1 MAMHEEP
8 TTVIVQRY
16 LDALPGD
23 TAAELTV
30 RELLE
35 RAAGRLRLLCTT
47 LLYKS
52 YTRLTRPPVNLEP
65 DELLGDIVAGLV
77 AALRTTRPPTVRR
90 SFALAN
96 QHVRWQLND
105 LARRLDQQPAAVEL
119 DDGRVPAPTGSGSVL
134 PPDGRRMLEAIDR
147 LPEAQREVFGP
158 VRIQALTQG
167 EAAEVLGVSAKTVQ
181 RRLNRSLVPL
191 ARELDHLRPS
201 YRGGPAMIDD
211 PRVE

>member
-1 MAMHEEP
+1 MHEEP

-65 DELLGDIVAGLV
+65 DELLGDADCTPKSGD
-77 AALRTTRPPTVRR
+77 
-90 SFALAN
+90 FG
-96 QHVRWQLND
+96 
-105 LARRLDQQPAAVEL
+105 LARRLDGGAGATLTGKL
-119 DDGRVPAPTGSGSVL
+119 DDAERTRGAGRRDWLRAGLAAWAKTLDKQFHGNPCSGQGYGAHRQIDPDLAGLRSECNGPFACGWTDRVPRAL
-134 PPDGRRMLEAIDR
+134 ADGR
-147 LPEAQREVFGP
+147 
-158 VRIQALTQG
+158 
-167 EAAEVLGVSAKTVQ
+167 
-181 RRLNRSLVPL
+181 
-191 ARELDHLRPS
+191 
-201 YRGGPAMIDD
+201 
-211 PRVE
+211 

>member
-1 MAMHEEP
+1 MHEEP

-65 DELLGDIVAGLV
+65 DELLGDADGTPKIGD
-77 AALRTTRPPTVRR
+77 
-90 SFALAN
+90 FG
-96 QHVRWQLND
+96 
-105 LARRLDQQPAAVEL
+105 LARRLDGGAGATLTGKLDEAERTRWRRQGAIGCVLTWRRGPRHSTNGSTVTRALVRETVAHWQVDPDLAGLRESSAMAHLPA
-119 DDGRVPAPTGSGSVL
+119 DGRTECSRAL
-134 PPDGRRMLEAIDR
+134 ANGR
-147 LPEAQREVFGP
+147 
-158 VRIQALTQG
+158 
-167 EAAEVLGVSAKTVQ
+167 
-181 RRLNRSLVPL
+181 
-191 ARELDHLRPS
+191 
-201 YRGGPAMIDD
+201 
-211 PRVE
+211 